1 MTILHIIIFDALI
14 EQKKKKIFIDL
25 QTSFKDNGL
34 LALP

>member
-14 EQKKKKIFIDL
+14 EQKKKIFIDL